1 MAASCLPETAAALE
15 SSGPLL
21 WECFAR
27 KALRQCH
34 RGWEMMIT
42 HFSCFPYRH
51 KQLADSDNGFGKI
64 GEKAAVLYFD
74 DRVVN
79 TEVEGDVQL

>member
-1 MAASCLPETAAALE
+1 
-15 SSGPLL
+15 
-21 WECFAR
+21 
-27 KALRQCH
+27 
-34 RGWEMMIT
+34 MIT